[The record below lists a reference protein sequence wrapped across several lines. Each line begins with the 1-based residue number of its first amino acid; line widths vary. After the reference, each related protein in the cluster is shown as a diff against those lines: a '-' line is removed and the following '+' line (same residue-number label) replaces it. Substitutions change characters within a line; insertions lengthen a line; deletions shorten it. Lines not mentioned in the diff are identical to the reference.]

1 MQLIGLVRFSFFEQ
15 WIGRRWASDPS
26 SSMTASKINFP
37 ERSITGILVSKVL
50 MRSGLNDFA
59 TLPAACRR

>member
-15 WIGRRWASDPS
+15 WPS